1 MIFRTAARPFNDEIY
16 ALLLEADPEKQ
27 AIAKYI
33 NRCEVFVLQK
43 DEHVLAVLCAEK
55 QEDNFEIKNI
65 AVSSKFRRRGLGGEI
80 IKNVCA
86 LYKKQGFKTV
96 TVGTS
101 AETPQSVKFYVKNGF
116 KPYKTIKNFF
126 TENYEKPI
134 YDGETL
140 CADMIVL
147 KKNL

>member
-1 MIFRTAARPFNDEIY
+1 MIFSTAKPPFNAEISS
-16 ALLLEADPEKQ
+16 LLLEADPEEQ

-43 DEHVLAVLCAEK
+43 SEHILAVLCAEK

-65 AVSSKFRRRGLGGEI
+65 AVSSKFRRQGLGGEI
-80 IKNVCA
+80 IKKVCA
-86 LYKKQGFKTV
+86 LYKAQGFKTV
-96 TVGTS
+96 AVGTA
-101 AETPQSVKFYVKNGF
+101 AEAPQAVNFYVKNGF
-116 KPYKTIKNFF
+116 KPYKIIKNFF
-126 TENYEKPI
+126 TENYEKPV

-140 CADMIVL
+140 CSDMIIL

>member
-1 MIFRTAARPFNDEIY
+1 MIFGTAAQPLGDEIY
-16 ALLLEADPEKQ
+16 ALLLEADPEEQ

-33 NRCEVFVLQK
+33 DRCEVFVLK
-43 DEHVLAVLCAEK
+43 KGSTTAAVLCAEK

-96 TVGTS
+96 TVGTA
-101 AETPQSVKFYVKNGF
+101 AEAPQAVNFYIKNGF

-126 TENYEKPI
+126 TDNYKKPV